1 MVVGAPGADGGVATL
16 PLSGRRVAVTR
27 ARAQAGALARL
38 LAEAGAEVVE
48 VPVIEVQPLPETP
61 VLDAALRE
69 PGRWDLLVLTSP
81 NGVEA
86 LGARLGALGMEPSAL
101 AGIPVAAVG
110 PATAAA
116 CRALGLEPRHV
127 PSRSRAEALVEDL
140 PEDAVRGRR
149 VLVVRALEGRE
160 VLPQGL
166 AARGARVTLAPA
178 YRVALPEG
186 AAEGTRALL
195 SPGVDAVAFAS
206 GSAVRHLWEALGEGP
221 KGLGAARVATIG
233 PVTTD
238 ACRGLGIDVHAEAAQ
253 ATLPDLVEAVI
264 AALRGDEP

>member
-1 MVVGAPGADGGVATL
+1 MAGTPGAGGGTATL

-38 LAEAGAEVVE
+38 LVEAGAEVVE
-48 VPVIEVQPLPETP
+48 VPAIEVQPLPETP
-61 VLDAALRE
+61 VLDAALGE
-69 PGRWDLLVLTSP
+69 LGRWDLLVLTSP

-86 LGARLGALGMEPSAL
+86 LGARLQALGIGVEAL
-101 AGIPVAAVG
+101 AGIPLAAVG
-110 PATAAA
+110 PATASA

-127 PSRSRAEALVEDL
+127 PSRSRAEALVEEL
-140 PEDAVRGRR
+140 PEEAVRGRR

-160 VLPQGL
+160 VLPEGL

-178 YRVALPEG
+178 YRVAAPEG
-186 AAEGTRALL
+186 AAEEARALL

-206 GSAVRHLWEALGEGP
+206 GSAVRHLLEALGGGP
-221 KGLGAARVATIG
+221 EGLGAARVATIG

-238 ACRGLGIDVHAEAAQ
+238 ACRGLGVDVHAEAPR

-264 AALRGDEP
+264 AALRGDEQ